1 MSCMKL
7 SGKVAVV
14 TGASGGIGAAIALEL
29 VNAGAKVTIGAR
41 RLEALENVK
50 ADIEAKTGQSGNVL
64 IVLADVTSPEQM
76 QNLVDK
82 AEEAFG
88 PVDILVNNAGVM
100 HVQLMKNVDQ
110 DSWERV
116 TLMLYVI
123 MLAAVLPGM
132 LARKSGHI
140 VNISS
145 DAGRKVFAGLGVYSA
160 TKMFIE
166 GISQAL
172 RLENCGSGLRVTSIQ
187 PGDVTTSLVDHANA
201 VSGVDEEATKMFND
215 EPECE
220 ELQSEDVSRAVLYAV
235 MQPPHV
241 AVNEVLVQPRDSNT
255 QLSGKVAVIT
265 GASAH
270 RCAIALE
277 LATAGAKIALGARR
291 LEALETVKTDIEQK
305 IGAIGSVLIVQTD
318 VTKRQE
324 VQNLVT
330 KAEETFGAVDIL
342 VNNAGVMPFE
352 LMKNVNQDSWERTI
366 DINCKGTLNGVA
378 AVLPKMLAR
387 KSGHIV
393 NISSDAGRKVF
404 PGLGVYSASK
414 MFVEGISQALRLEN
428 VGSGLRVTS
437 IQPGNVAT
445 DLVKHAN
452 AASGVDEEAMKL
464 YGGPS
469 GKECEVLIPE
479 DIGRAVLYAVTQ
491 PPYVAVNEI
500 LVEPRDEPI

>member
-1 MSCMKL
+1 MSSKDRY
-7 SGKVAVV
+7 
-14 TGASGGIGAAIALEL
+14 TGIYTAQ
-29 VNAGAKVTIGAR
+29 
-41 RLEALENVK
+41 
-50 ADIEAKTGQSGNVL
+50 KTE
-64 IVLADVTSPEQM
+64 II
-76 QNLVDK
+76 
-82 AEEAFG
+82 
-88 PVDILVNNAGVM
+88 ILTM
-100 HVQLMKNVDQ
+100 
-110 DSWERV
+110 S
-116 TLMLYVI
+116 
-123 MLAAVLPGM
+123 
-132 LARKSGHI
+132 
-140 VNISS
+140 
-145 DAGRKVFAGLGVYSA
+145 
-160 TKMFIE
+160 
-166 GISQAL
+166 
-172 RLENCGSGLRVTSIQ
+172 
-187 PGDVTTSLVDHANA
+187 
-201 VSGVDEEATKMFND
+201 
-215 EPECE
+215 
-220 ELQSEDVSRAVLYAV
+220 
-235 MQPPHV
+235 
-241 AVNEVLVQPRDSNT
+241 SNT

-265 GASAH
+265 GASGGIGA
-270 RCAIALE
+270 AIALE

-352 LMKNVNQDSWERTI
+352 LMKNINQDSWERTI

-469 GKECEVLIPE
+469 ECEVLKPE

>member
-1 MSCMKL
+1 
-7 SGKVAVV
+7 
-14 TGASGGIGAAIALEL
+14 
-29 VNAGAKVTIGAR
+29 
-41 RLEALENVK
+41 
-50 ADIEAKTGQSGNVL
+50 
-64 IVLADVTSPEQM
+64 
-76 QNLVDK
+76 
-82 AEEAFG
+82 
-88 PVDILVNNAGVM
+88 M

-110 DSWERV
+110 DSWDRMIDINCKG
-116 TLMLYVI
+116 TLNGV
-123 MLAAVLPGM
+123 AAVVPKM

-160 TKMFIE
+160 SKMFIE

-172 RLENCGSGLRVTSIQ
+172 RLENVGSGLRVTSIQ

-201 VSGVDEEATKMFND
+201 VSGVDEEATKMFEE

-220 ELQSEDVSRAVLYAV
+220 ELQPEDIGRAVLYAV
-235 MQPPHV
+235 TQPSYV

-255 QLSGKVAVIT
+255 QLSDKVAVIT
-265 GASAH
+265 GASGGIGA
-270 RCAIALE
+270 AIALE
-277 LATAGAKIALGARR
+277 LATAGAKVALGARR
-291 LEALETVKTDIEQK
+291 LEALETVKTSIEEK
-305 IGAIGSVLIVQTD
+305 IGASGAVVIVQTD
-318 VTKRQE
+318 VTKREE

-330 KAEETFGAVDIL
+330 KAEEAFGAVDIL

-352 LMKNVNQDSWERTI
+352 LMKNVNQDSWDRTI

-469 GKECEVLIPE
+469 ECEVLKPA

>member
-1 MSCMKL
+1 MSSTNTQL

-29 VNAGAKVTIGAR
+29 ASAGAKV
-41 RLEALENVK
+41 
-50 ADIEAKTGQSGNVL
+50 
-64 IVLADVTSPEQM
+64 
-76 QNLVDK
+76 
-82 AEEAFG
+82 
-88 PVDILVNNAGVM
+88 
-100 HVQLMKNVDQ
+100 
-110 DSWERV
+110 
-116 TLMLYVI
+116 
-123 MLAAVLPGM
+123 
-132 LARKSGHI
+132 
-140 VNISS
+140 
-145 DAGRKVFAGLGVYSA
+145 
-160 TKMFIE
+160 
-166 GISQAL
+166 
-172 RLENCGSGLRVTSIQ
+172 
-187 PGDVTTSLVDHANA
+187 
-201 VSGVDEEATKMFND
+201 
-215 EPECE
+215 
-220 ELQSEDVSRAVLYAV
+220 
-235 MQPPHV
+235 
-241 AVNEVLVQPRDSNT
+241 
-255 QLSGKVAVIT
+255 
-265 GASAH
+265 
-270 RCAIALE
+270 
-277 LATAGAKIALGARR
+277 ALGARR
-291 LEALETVKTDIEQK
+291 LEALETVKANIEHK
-305 IGAIGSVLIVQTD
+305 IGAGDNVLLVQTD

-330 KAEETFGAVDIL
+330 KAEEKLGPVDIL

-352 LMKNVNQDSWERTI
+352 LLKNVNQDSWDRTI

-428 VGSGLRVTS
+428 VGSGLRVTC

-464 YGGPS
+464 YGGAS
-469 GKECEVLIPE
+469 ECEVLKPE

-491 PPYVAVNEI
+491 PAYVAVNEI